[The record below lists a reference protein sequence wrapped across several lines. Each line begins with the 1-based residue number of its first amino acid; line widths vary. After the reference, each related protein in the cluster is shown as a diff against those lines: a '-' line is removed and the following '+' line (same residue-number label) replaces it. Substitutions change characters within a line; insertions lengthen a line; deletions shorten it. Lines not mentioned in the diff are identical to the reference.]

1 MGKSLLK
8 AIVLCTL
15 LVPDFSAALER
26 VMIATPSRGPLEMP
40 VVAAMRNGYFRTEGL
55 EVYKVQIRPEIAVKA
70 LVAGEVDYSLA
81 LGSSVRAAMTGV
93 PIKVVIGMASR
104 PLHVFIARPEIR
116 FGRNLRGKTIGVDGF
131 SGTVDYLSRIATRYL
146 GLDPDR
152 DVSIVDTGDS
162 ALRLAALRAGAIDAT
177 AVDVVLAIKAE
188 EEGFKRLVYLGD
200 IIDLPVSGIAVTGAK
215 LANHREQIK
224 KVIRA
229 TLRGMRFIKQN
240 RPETLRM
247 MQSYLRITPA
257 QAAHTYDASIR
268 SLSDDGLV
276 SARAI
281 ALDMRRA
288 KEELSPTEDFLPS
301 QVADWSLLGEVRWE
315 RRKIPS
321 WIRLDDF

>member
-1 MGKSLLK
+1 
-8 AIVLCTL
+8 
-15 LVPDFSAALER
+15 
-26 VMIATPSRGPLEMP
+26 MIATPSQGPLEMP
-40 VVAAMRNGYFRTEGL
+40 VVVAMRNGYFRKEGL
-55 EVYKVQIRPEIAVKA
+55 EVHKIQIQPEIAVKA

-93 PIKVVIGMASR
+93 PIKVVAAMTSR
-104 PLHVFIARPEIR
+104 PLHVFIARPEIQ
-116 FGRNLRGKTIGVDGF
+116 FARNLRGKTIGVDRF
-131 SGTVDYLSRIATRYL
+131 AGTVDYLSRVAARYL

-152 DVSIVDTGDS
+152 DVSMVDTGDS
-162 ALRLAALRAGAIDAT
+162 ALRLAALKSGAIDAT
-177 AVDVVLAIKAE
+177 AVDVVLAVKVE

-200 IIDLPVSGIAVTGAK
+200 IIDLPVSGVAVTGAK
-215 LANHREQIK
+215 LANNREQIK

-229 TLRGMRFIKQN
+229 TLRGVHFIKQN

-257 QAAHTYDASIR
+257 QAAHTYDASVR
-268 SLSDDGLV
+268 SLTDDGLV
-276 SARAI
+276 SERAI

-288 KEELSPTEDFLPS
+288 KEELSPVKDLPLS
-301 QVADWSLLGEVRWE
+301 QVADWSLLGEIKLE